1 MIETL
6 KTAISGDDQ
15 SVSSKKLV
23 GVGSALIALLI
34 LLVGCIALF
43 LGKDAAGFCALAGVA
58 GGLSG
63 GALGF
68 SAWESRAKEAAK
80 TTTATASTATT
91 TPPATAQPTAPTTTT
106 ATATPPADKISARD

>member
-1 MIETL
+1 MMETI
-6 KTAISGDDQ
+6 KNAISGDDQ
-15 SVSSKKLV
+15 SVSSKRLV

-43 LGKDAAGFCALAGVA
+43 LGRDAAGFCALAGVA

-68 SAWESRAKEAAK
+68 SAWESKAKIDAAK
-80 TTTATASTATT
+80 TTTVTATPTATT
-91 TPPATAQPTAPTTTT
+91 TTTTPTVTAPTTTT
-106 ATATPPADKISARD
+106 ATLPADKIPAKD